1 MDAVLFILQTIVL
14 FGAIFLGVRLGG
26 IAIGFT
32 AGIGVLLLGILGL
45 KVQPFAVM
53 SCSGDTAKDCA
64 LSAGY
69 IPFDVVGIIM
79 TVIAAIAAMQV
90 AGGLDV
96 LVNWAEKV
104 LRKHP
109 KHITI
114 YAPIISYLLTVLCGT
129 GNTSIALCPV
139 IVEVAKEN
147 NVRPSRPLSM
157 SVVASQIAITASP
170 ISAAVV
176 WLAGQLEGLT
186 AMSHGYTANVG
197 YVQLLAVS
205 IPASFIAVV
214 VMGIVFSLTDR
225 KSLDQEPEYQR
236 RLEAGSVRI
245 RGASDFEAKPGA
257 KASVAV
263 FIGAVVVICVYAIM
277 ISDNVKLIAKPTVD
291 RTAGIMAIM
300 LATGAIICII
310 ARCKVSDIL
319 TSSTFRAGMNAAIC
333 IIGVAWLGTV
343 YVNGHMSAIQRMSQ
357 NILNSQPWL
366 LAVVLFVAS
375 ALLYSQASTAK
386 AMMPIAFAAGMSPV
400 AIVGSFAAVS
410 GLFVLPTYPTL
421 LAAVQLDDTGST
433 RIGKYV
439 FNHPFL
445 VPGVSTIAVA
455 VVAGFGLGSLI
466 L

>member
-1 MDAVLFILQTIVL
+1 MDALLFILQTIVL

-26 IAIGFT
+26 IGIGFT
-32 AGIGVLLLGILGL
+32 AGIGVLLLGLLGL
-45 KVQPFAVM
+45 KVRPFPVM
-53 SCSGDTAKDCA
+53 SCSGDAASTCS
-64 LSAGY
+64 LGAGY

-104 LRKHP
+104 MRKHP

-147 NVRPSRPLSM
+147 NVRPARPLAM

-176 WLAGQLEGLT
+176 WLASQLETMT
-186 AMSHGYTANVG
+186 AMDYGYAANVG
-197 YVQLLAVS
+197 YVQLLVIS
-205 IPASFIAVV
+205 IPASFVAVV
-214 VMGIVFSLTDR
+214 AMGVVFSLTDR
-225 KSLDQEPEYQR
+225 RALADDPEYQR
-236 RLEAGSVRI
+236 RLALDAVAL
-245 RGASDFEAKPGA
+245 RGQTTFEAKRGA

-263 FIGAVVVICVYAIM
+263 FIGAVLIICVYAIL
-277 ISDNVKLIAKPTVD
+277 ISDNVSLIANPTVD

-300 LATGAIICII
+300 LAAGAVICLVS
-310 ARCKVSDIL
+310 RCQVADIL
-319 TSSTFRAGMNAAIC
+319 KSSTFKAGMNAAVC

-343 YVNGHMSAIQRMSQ
+343 YVNGHMTTIQRLSQ
-357 NILNSQPWL
+357 NILNNQPWL

-400 AIVGSFAAVS
+400 AIIGSFAAVS

-445 VPGVSTIAVA
+445 VPGVATIAVA
-455 VVAGFGLGSLI
+455 VVAGFGLGSLV

>member
-1 MDAVLFILQTIVL
+1 MDALLFICQTIVL

-26 IAIGFT
+26 IGIGFT
-32 AGIGVLLLGILGL
+32 AGIGVLLLGLLGL
-45 KVQPFAVM
+45 RVRPFPAM
-53 SCSGDTAKDCA
+53 SCSGDAASTCS
-64 LSAGY
+64 LGAGY

-96 LVNWAEKV
+96 LVNWAEKT
-104 LRKHP
+104 LRKRP

-114 YAPIISYLLTVLCGT
+114 YAPIISYLLTMLCGT

-147 NVRPSRPLSM
+147 DVRPARPLAM

-176 WLAGQLEGLT
+176 WLASQLETMT
-186 AMSHGYTANVG
+186 AMGHGYAANVG
-197 YVQLLAVS
+197 YVELLAIS
-205 IPASFIAVV
+205 IPSSFIAVLA
-214 VMGIVFSLTDR
+214 MGIVFSLTDR
-225 KSLDQEPEYQR
+225 RSLADDPEYQR
-236 RLEAGSVRI
+236 RVALDAVAL
-245 RGASDFEAKPGA
+245 RGQTTFEAKRGA

-263 FIGAVVVICVYAIM
+263 FIGAVLIICVYAIL
-277 ISDNVKLIAKPTVD
+277 ISDNVKLIANPTVD

-300 LATGAIICII
+300 LAAGAVICLVS
-310 ARCKVSDIL
+310 RCQVADIL
-319 TSSTFRAGMNAAIC
+319 KSSTFKAGMNAAIC

-343 YVNGHMSAIQRMSQ
+343 YVNGHMSTIQRLSQ

-400 AIVGSFAAVS
+400 AIIGSFAAVS

-445 VPGVSTIAVA
+445 VPGVATIAVA
-455 VVAGFGLGSLI
+455 VVAGFGLGSLV